1 MLFLYEKSMKWFN
14 FYYVLAFI
22 LLSSCAATSKSANDD
37 NIASVTITQSGETI
51 TVYKADKDVFLTL
64 NGGEFNL
71 NDPSSKTF
79 EVSNQAWARITRTFD
94 KKLGYVIAEKSGKE
108 VNMSEEL
115 FQAIVK
121 YNELNNNKLKN
132 FTPWW

>member
-1 MLFLYEKSMKWFN
+1 MKRYSILMLMAVGLLS
-14 FYYVLAFI
+14 I
-22 LLSSCAATSKSANDD
+22 CSLSSCEATSKATQENE
-37 NIASVTITQSGETI
+37 IACVTVTERGETI

-64 NGGEFNL
+64 KGGDFNL
-71 NDPSSKTF
+71 HDPYSKTY
-79 EVSNQAWARITRTFD
+79 EVSNQAYARVTKTFD
-94 KKLGYVIAEKSGKE
+94 KKIGYVIAEKSGKE

-121 YNELNNNKLKN
+121 YVERNNEKLRN

>member
-1 MLFLYEKSMKWFN
+1 MKRYSILMLMAVGLLS
-14 FYYVLAFI
+14 I
-22 LLSSCAATSKSANDD
+22 CSLSSCAATSKATQENE
-37 NIASVTITQSGETI
+37 IACVTVTERGETI

-64 NGGEFNL
+64 KGGEFNL
-71 NDPSSKTF
+71 HDPYSKTY
-79 EVSNQAWARITRTFD
+79 EVSNQAYARVTKTFD
-94 KKLGYVIAEKSGKE
+94 KKIGYVIAEKSGKE

-121 YNELNNNKLKN
+121 YVERNNEKLKN

>member
-1 MLFLYEKSMKWFN
+1 MKRYSILMLMAVGLLS
-14 FYYVLAFI
+14 I
-22 LLSSCAATSKSANDD
+22 CSLSSCAATSNATQENE
-37 NIASVTITQSGETI
+37 IACVTVTERGETI

-64 NGGEFNL
+64 KGGEFNL
-71 NDPSSKTF
+71 HDPYSKTY
-79 EVSNQAWARITRTFD
+79 EVSNQAYARVTKTFD
-94 KKLGYVIAEKSGKE
+94 KKIGYVIAEKSGKE

-121 YNELNNNKLKN
+121 YVERNNEKLRN

>member
-1 MLFLYEKSMKWFN
+1 MKWFN

-22 LLSSCAATSKSANDD
+22 LLSSCAATSKVANDD
-37 NIASVTITQSGETI
+37 NIASVTITESGETI
-51 TVYKADKDVFLTL
+51 TVYKADKDVFLKL
-64 NGGEFNL
+64 KGGEFNL
-71 NDPSSKTF
+71 HDPYSKTY
-79 EVSNQAWARITRTFD
+79 EVSNQAYARVTKTFD
-94 KKLGYVIAEKSGKE
+94 KKIGYVIAEKSGKE

-121 YNELNNNKLKN
+121 YVERNNEKLRN

>member
-1 MLFLYEKSMKWFN
+1 MILKGDNMKWFN
-14 FYYVLAFI
+14 LCFI
-22 LLSSCAATSKSANDD
+22 LVALLFSSCAATSKSAKDD

-71 NDPSSKTF
+71 HDPYSKTF

-115 FQAIVK
+115 FLAIVK